1 MKGKRR
7 VSNIR
12 IYVIQYS
19 IFLFGGILLIVGL
32 YMYDKAVAVF
42 EESGIDA
49 RGLEIAGFITAGL
62 GALFLLLSYIYARSG
77 AKVIG
82 TNCPYCYG
90 TGYVDAGPKKEARK
104 DVCPVCSG
112 TGKLKDKGLKHLE
125 EEKNRQIREKEE
137 KKRKNN
143 ETNLEQEEMK
153 N

>member
-1 MKGKRR
+1 MIKGKRR
-7 VSNIR
+7 LSNIR
-12 IYVIQYS
+12 IYVMQYS

-32 YMYDKAVAVF
+32 YMYDKGVALY

-62 GALFLLLSYIYARSG
+62 GVIFLILSYIYARSG

-82 TNCPYCYG
+82 KNCPYCYG
-90 TGYVDAGPKKEARK
+90 TGYVDVGPKKQARK

-112 TGKLKDKGLKHLE
+112 TGIMEDKGLKHLKDEQNRQAKVKE
-125 EEKNRQIREKEE
+125 EEAATGV
-137 KKRKNN
+137 
-143 ETNLEQEEMK
+143 ETN